1 MPANDLIIFRKG
13 SGDQWISS
21 NPILASGE
29 PGYDVTNN
37 ILKIGD
43 GVSNWQSLSSHKHNI
58 SDINSFASGVAD
70 TINTEMVGGSGISLI
85 YNSQN
90 NTVTISV
97 TGIVSGGG
105 EGNTGPIMVSD
116 ITDFNSGVS
125 GLIENIY
132 APLSSPAFTG
142 IPIVPTANSG
152 SNDNQIAN
160 TKFVR
165 NEIASVV
172 NSAPEALDTLYELAS
187 ALGSDSNFSTTV
199 TNSLSNK
206 ASLSGAVFTGSVTIS
221 SGSINATTLSV
232 TGVPVSVSGHSHSS
246 SDIIGLTSTIEST
259 LDTSLVGGTGIV
271 LSFDQNT
278 QTLSINAS
286 NTGLSLSS
294 TDSLPEGSSNLYFTN
309 SRASGASPVQSVAGR
324 TGVVTLS
331 GSDVGLSNV
340 DNTSDTNK
348 PISLAVQSGLD
359 LKAAAV
365 HSHIISDISG
375 LELSLSGKQPSGN
388 YSTLDSSA
396 NFSSLTVNST
406 TVSLSGH
413 SHSYSDITNFSS
425 GVASSLST
433 ELVGGSGISL
443 VYDSNNNTVNISVTG
458 IVGGGGTTG
467 PIYTTGIVDF
477 NTGVSGL
484 LTDYAPLN
492 SPALTGT
499 PIAPTA
505 PTGTNSN
512 QIASTEFVRNEIAN
526 LVASAPSTLD
536 TLNEIALSLNNDANF
551 SSTIVSGLASKASLS
566 GATFSGSIIIPSGSI
581 NANTL
586 TVDNIPV
593 SVSGHTHIAS
603 NISGLD
609 TAINNQLDTSIVA
622 GSGITFTYDS
632 GSSTLTISATGVSS
646 GGGGSLS
653 GSVTLP
659 ADPYF
664 NSVSLLLQGDGN
676 LMDSSSAAHSV
687 TGYGSVTATGTA
699 KFGSNSLSFSG
710 SSSYLRVAGNT
721 AFSLPGDFTI
731 EFWVYFNAAP
741 SSYGGGSYG
750 SNIIATYPGP
760 GVNAGW
766 QLRINGTSTGYNTI
780 NVYTGETDINWSA
793 TFNLNQWHHV
803 AVTRSGSSMKAWVD
817 GVQAGSTITNTDS
830 MTPSSTNDLWV
841 GRLNLDTLEFQL
853 NGLLDDVRIT
863 KGVART
869 ITVPTAAYPVGQF
882 VTGGTYPV
890 NITGSSSGSSGL
902 SWSSVPSG
910 STDTGSAGQI
920 AYDNNYFYIATSTNA
935 WKRALLSKWPLV
947 SMNYLLVAGG
957 GGGGGGRGAGG
968 GAGGYVYS
976 ATSVPV
982 GESIS
987 VVVGDGGSGST
998 NSVTA
1003 QNGSNSSITLPSSET
1018 VVALGGGG
1026 GADGLKGLFTGS
1038 GMSGASGG
1046 SGGGGSG
1053 YNPVGSGGSGTVD
1066 QGYAGGA
1073 GYGGGEPYNGGGGGG
1088 AGGAG
1093 GSGQIANGGV
1103 GKADTIL
1110 AVTSAGVDV
1119 GGTRYIAGGG
1129 GAGSYN
1135 YTPGTGGI
1143 GGGGDGGNTSVNG
1156 NNAVAN
1162 TGGGGGGGGN
1172 GADGGSG
1179 GSGIVILRC
1188 PDSFTATTTGS
1199 PTIYVTGGY
1208 RYYKFTQNGTITF
1221 VTV

>member
-1 MPANDLIIFRKG
+1 MPVNDLITFRKG
-13 SGDQWISS
+13 SAAQWISS
-21 NPILASGE
+21 NPVLASGE
-29 PGYDVTNN
+29 PGFDLTNN
-37 ILKIGD
+37 IFKIGD
-43 GVSNWQSLSSHKHNI
+43 GVSSWESLSSHKHNI

-70 TINTEMVGGSGISLI
+70 VLNTEMVGGSGISLI
-85 YNSQN
+85 YNSEN
-90 NTVTISV
+90 NTITISV
-97 TGIVSGGG
+97 TGIVSGSGG
-105 EGNTGPIMVSD
+105 GNSGPVTIAD
-116 ITDFNSGVS
+116 ITDFNTGVS
-125 GLIENIY
+125 GLIESIY
-132 APLSSPAFTG
+132 APLNSPSFTG
-142 IPIVPTANSG
+142 IPIVPTASSG
-152 SNDNQIAN
+152 SNNNQIAN
-160 TKFVR
+160 TEFVR
-165 NEIASVV
+165 NEIASVI
-172 NSAPEALDTLYELAS
+172 NSAPEALDTLYELAN
-187 ALGSDSNFSTTV
+187 ALGNDTNFATTI

-206 ASLSGAVFTGSVTIS
+206 ASLSGAVFTGSVTIP
-221 SGSINATTLSV
+221 SGFIDATTLSV

-309 SRASGASPVQSVAGR
+309 SRASGASPVQSVAGK
-324 TGVVTLS
+324 TGVITLS
-331 GSDVGLSNV
+331 ASDVGLGNV

-359 LKAAAV
+359 LKADVV
-365 HSHIISDISG
+365 HSHIISDVSG
-375 LELSLSGKQPSGN
+375 LQSALDNKQSSGN
-388 YSTLDSSA
+388 YVVTDGAA

-406 TVSLSGH
+406 EVSLSGH
-413 SHSYSDITNFSS
+413 SHLYSDITNFAS
-425 GVASSLST
+425 GVASSVNT

-443 VYDSNNNTVNISVTG
+443 VYDSGNNTVNISVTG
-458 IVGGGGTTG
+458 IVSGGGITG

-484 LTDYAPLN
+484 ITDYAKLD

-499 PIAPTA
+499 PVTPTA

-512 QIASTEFVRNEIAN
+512 QIASTEFVRNEIAS

-551 SSTIVSGLASKASLS
+551 SSTIVSGLASKASL
-566 GATFSGSIIIPSGSI
+566 TGSIFTGSVTIPSGSI
-581 NANTL
+581 NADIL

-593 SVSGHTHIAS
+593 SISGHTHIAS

-609 TAINNQLDTSIVA
+609 TAITDQLDTSIVA

-632 GSSTLTISATGVSS
+632 GSSILTISTTGVSS
-646 GGGGSLS
+646 GGG
-653 GSVTLP
+653 
-659 ADPYF
+659 
-664 NSVSLLLQGDGN
+664 
-676 LMDSSSAAHSV
+676 
-687 TGYGSVTATGTA
+687 
-699 KFGSNSLSFSG
+699 
-710 SSSYLRVAGNT
+710 
-721 AFSLPGDFTI
+721 
-731 EFWVYFNAAP
+731 
-741 SSYGGGSYG
+741 
-750 SNIIATYPGP
+750 
-760 GVNAGW
+760 
-766 QLRINGTSTGYNTI
+766 
-780 NVYTGETDINWSA
+780 
-793 TFNLNQWHHV
+793 
-803 AVTRSGSSMKAWVD
+803 
-817 GVQAGSTITNTDS
+817 
-830 MTPSSTNDLWV
+830 
-841 GRLNLDTLEFQL
+841 
-853 NGLLDDVRIT
+853 
-863 KGVART
+863 
-869 ITVPTAAYPVGQF
+869 
-882 VTGGTYPV
+882 
-890 NITGSSSGSSGL
+890 SGL

-910 STDTGSAGQI
+910 STDSGSAGQI
-920 AYDNNYFYIATSTNA
+920 AYDDNYFYIATSTNT

-1143 GGGGDGGNTSVNG
+1143 GGGGDGGNTGVNG

-1221 VTV
+1221 ATA